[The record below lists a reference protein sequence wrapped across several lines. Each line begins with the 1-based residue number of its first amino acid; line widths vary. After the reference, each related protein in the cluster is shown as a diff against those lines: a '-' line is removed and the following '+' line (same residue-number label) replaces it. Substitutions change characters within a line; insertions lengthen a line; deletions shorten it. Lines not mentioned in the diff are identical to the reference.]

1 MVDFDDDEENVNE
14 KINLQDDEHHD
25 KIDFDGVDQVR

>member
-1 MVDFDDDEENVNE
+1 MVDFDDDEENVYE

-25 KIDFDGVDQVR
+25 NIDIDGVD